1 MESRTNVQ
9 RLVSKLALV
18 TVSAMPHLVI
28 ERASNLTTPL
38 YMKVQFVVLKLY
50 FS

>member
-18 TVSAMPHLVI
+18 TVPAMPHLVI
-28 ERASNLTTPL
+28 ERAGNLTTPL
-38 YMKVQFVVLKLY
+38 CMKVSFVVLKLY
-50 FS
+50 LS

>member
-9 RLVSKLALV
+9 RLVNKLALV
-18 TVSAMPHLVI
+18 TVLAMPRLFI
-28 ERASNLTTPL
+28 ERASNPTTPL
-38 YMKVQFVVLKLY
+38 YTKVQFVVLKLY